1 MKKVFIAVMMAAA
14 AAVSCQEKIDSV
26 NGTEGEG
33 CELTVKVGGGSKA
46 EGVVDKADQ
55 TIRNVQVLVFAKGA
69 TDEASTLDAA
79 VYETVATPSTGG
91 TYTCETKVSC
101 TRGQREVWVIVN
113 ANEDYV
119 TGGTVASLKD
129 IKSASTVLKDNK
141 VEGASFV
148 MAGNAALNLTKTQ
161 QSVDVNVKRMAAKV
175 VVKTITNNMA
185 TPAYQADGRV
195 RITGAYLLSVAGYQV
210 FSNLD
215 VEGTPAP
222 VHAADIDEKYWFGK
236 NVAEP
241 EGELLTFMF
250 DSPMTLK
257 HTKSIEDV
265 CTLYAYPND
274 AEESDADVWSK
285 RASLLVVEAVV
296 GDDNAGVKEELCYY
310 PVQLPAI
317 ESNTVYEVSLSIKHK
332 GSPEPYKPVQFTDVT
347 ATVNIVPW
355 DKKQL
360 TPEI

>member
-1 MKKVFIAVMMAAA
+1 MKKVFIAMMMAAA

-55 TIRNVQVLVFAKGA
+55 TIKNVQVLVFAKGA

-119 TGGTVASLKD
+119 TGGTVTSLKD
-129 IKSASTVLKDNK
+129 IKAASTVLKDNK
-141 VEGASFV
+141 VAGASFV
-148 MAGNAALNLTKTQ
+148 MAGNAALNLSKTQ

-175 VVKTITNNMA
+175 VVKNITNNME
-185 TPAYQADGRV
+185 TPVYQADGMLK
-195 RITGAYLLSVAGYQV
+195 ITGAFLLSVAGYQV
-210 FSNLD
+210 FDNLN

-241 EGELLTFMF
+241 EGELLTYTLA
-250 DSPMTLK
+250 SPSALK
-257 HTKSIEDV
+257 YTKSMEDV

-274 AEESDADVWSK
+274 AEASDEEVWSK
-285 RASLLVVEAVV
+285 RASLLVVGAEV
-296 GDDNAGVKEELCYY
+296 GGETCYY
-310 PVQLPAI
+310 PVQLPVM
-317 ESNTVYEVSLSIKHK
+317 ESNTAYEVSLSIKHK

-355 DKKQL
+355 EKKEL